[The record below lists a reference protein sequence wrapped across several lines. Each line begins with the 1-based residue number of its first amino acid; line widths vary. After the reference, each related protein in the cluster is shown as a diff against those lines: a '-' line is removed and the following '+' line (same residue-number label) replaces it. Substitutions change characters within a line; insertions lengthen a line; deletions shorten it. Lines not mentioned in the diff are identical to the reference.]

1 MSSAS
6 SPTLDG
12 SSLSQPSRNYD
23 EFKHITA
30 SAFSVIEQ
38 APPPTLREIL
48 TAYRAKGDGDRDM
61 LLAMLNAKTAED
73 QRISSLASLQRT
85 LLEVYQAPRS
95 QNISQAPPQPHM
107 NGTRPYPTPS
117 FTQSPHLC
125 DKKPR
130 RQHHQPHHHRLPSSS
145 RSPHVHHHANLP
157 SMRDVQ
163 IYQHEHLPRKRHRSS
178 LSPPSPRGYEIR
190 PHSQHGSQHEHLPPS
205 PYSSSGRS
213 DSAEYSPRSRV
224 SMAIGSLLSSGPS
237 QEAKSEEP

>member
-12 SSLSQPSRNYD
+12 SSLSQPSQQVR
-23 EFKHITA
+23 
-30 SAFSVIEQ
+30 SLL
-38 APPPTLREIL
+38 PPTLREIL

-85 LLEVYQAPRS
+85 LLEVYQGSALAEYFPSSAAATHEWQLVLTRRRASPSHLIYVIRS
-95 QNISQAPPQPHM
+95 PGVNIINHI
-107 NGTRPYPTPS
+107 TIV
-117 FTQSPHLC
+117 C
-125 DKKPR
+125 
-130 RQHHQPHHHRLPSSS
+130 PSSS